1 MRMLRKLVYN
11 MLLYVLSRNSKQTSY
26 KAPKSTYVVDVLWGQ
41 PIKQNQVASTSELL
55 ENHGTTLF
63 SSKSFPRIS
72 AGPQKPQ
79 KLTALKIK
87 SEKFGP
93 KILIPR

>member
-1 MRMLRKLVYN
+1 M
-11 MLLYVLSRNSKQTSY
+11 KQ
-26 KAPKSTYVVDVLWGQ
+26 PF
-41 PIKQNQVASTSELL
+41 
-55 ENHGTTLF
+55 F

-79 KLTALKIK
+79 KLTSLKIK

-93 KILIPR
+93 KISIPGKNMDIQEIDLIYT